1 MVGAQKKMVFGPA
14 GWFKNARN
22 DDVAAIL
29 SFGGASDSY
38 VFVLSFFLQLV
49 VARLKSE
56 DKAASFV
63 PL

>member
-1 MVGAQKKMVFGPA
+1 MVIAHFMVGAQKKMVFGPA

-38 VFVLSFFLQLV
+38 AFVLSFFLSS
-49 VARLKSE
+49 ARSC
-56 DKAASFV
+56 ASKK
-63 PL
+63 